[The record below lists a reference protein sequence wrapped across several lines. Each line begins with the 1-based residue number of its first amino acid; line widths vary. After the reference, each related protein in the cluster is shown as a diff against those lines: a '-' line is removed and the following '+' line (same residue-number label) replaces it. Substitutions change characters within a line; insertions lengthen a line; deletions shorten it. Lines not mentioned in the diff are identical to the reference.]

1 MEKISRYLAKIG
13 QRGGRRSRRVLDPA
27 TARDMVRVRE
37 ARRAFQ
43 RFRSRCFWSA
53 RPDLQ
58 IGIAD
63 VPWVAEQLR
72 QHGNREAWLIAARLA
87 PLRDTS
93 EAAERV
99 RLEAIR
105 KLEPTRRLRAA
116 LDLSEVARALAR
128 HS

>member
-1 MEKISRYLAKIG
+1 MERISRYLAKIG

-37 ARRAFQ
+37 ARRAFE
-43 RFRSRCFWSA
+43 RFRSSCFASPPA
-53 RPDLQ
+53 RPK
-58 IGIAD
+58 IGLAD
-63 VPWVAEQLR
+63 VAWVAARLR
-72 QHGNREAWLIAARLA
+72 QHGDREALRIAARLA

-116 LDLSEVARALAR
+116 LDLSELARALAR